1 MRDSCRIAAV
11 AFPMLKKGRFGA
23 RRGTWQLLLFAG
35 SVLPTLHVIKWS
47 RERLLASKIALF
59 FYLETSLQS
68 AGSPVGCP
76 ESETQ
81 PLECIKMS
89 L

>member
-11 AFPMLKKGRFGA
+11 AFPMLKKREVWCTEGHVAAAAVCRQCVANAA
-23 RRGTWQLLLFAG
+23 RDKVEQRAIACIQ
-35 SVLPTLHVIKWS
+35 
-47 RERLLASKIALF
+47 IALF

-68 AGSPVGCP
+68 AGCPVGCP